1 MRIVRG
7 VPRAGQRAE
16 VVRRLLDVPDWLR
29 KRRAQH
35 EAVREFEAWF
45 SSDRSLLAGFREEL
59 RGLGLLEELA
69 AKKSSFDQRVQGETR
84 GWRYV
89 FGELR
94 VEDAINLYAMVR
106 KARPRVIVE
115 TGVCNGFSS
124 SFILAALDRNA
135 EGQLYSLDL
144 PEIAGEIAPV
154 AEQSHGKVFWE
165 GKLGA
170 VIPPGEQSGWIIPDR
185 LRSRWHLTLGRTQE
199 TLPPLLRELGEI
211 DLFFHDSEH
220 SYECMTFEFSAAWP
234 VLRPGGILLADDY
247 SWNEAMA
254 DFARAVERPLL
265 HVSRKTAFV
274 VK

>member
-7 VPRAGQRAE
+7 VPRPNRWNA
-16 VVRRLLDVPDWLR
+16 VRRLRDVPDRLR
-29 KRRAQH
+29 KRRAQR
-35 EAVREFEAWF
+35 EAEREFEAWF
-45 SSDRSLLAGFREEL
+45 SRDRTLLAGFRKEL
-59 RGLGLLEELA
+59 EDLGLLDELA
-69 AKKSSFDQRVQGETR
+69 AKRASFDQRVKGETR

-94 VEDAINLYAMVR
+94 VEDAIRLYALVR
-106 KARPRVIVE
+106 KTRPRVVVE

-135 EGQLYSLDL
+135 DGQLYSLDL
-144 PEIAGEIAPV
+144 PEMAGEIAQV
-154 AEQSHGKVFWE
+154 DEQSHDNVFWE

-170 VIPPGEQSGWIIPDR
+170 VIPQGEQSGWIIPDR

-211 DLFFHDSEH
+211 DFFFHDSEH
-220 SYECMTFEFSAAWP
+220 SYECMSFEFSAAWP

-247 SWNEAMA
+247 SWNEALA
-254 DFARAVERPLL
+254 DFARAHQRPLL
-265 HVSRKTAFV
+265 HVSRKTAFI